1 MFDSFFVTLLVAGV
15 VLIIV
20 CLIVRDQTQFR
31 LSRLRSEVLALR
43 SEEKR
48 LSERRDEIELM
59 VAQIGDAI
67 MRADRR
73 CNEIDKGYTHLE
85 ELLGEF
91 GAGEETATSETP
103 ETPETPETED
113 TSQAV

>member
-31 LSRLRSEVLALR
+31 LSRLRTEVLALR
-43 SEEKR
+43 TEEKR

-73 CNEIDKGYTHLE
+73 CNEIDEGRDE
-85 ELLGEF
+85 LGEML
-91 GAGEETATSETP
+91 GGLGVEAEEEPTLEA
-103 ETPETPETED
+103 ED
-113 TSQAV
+113 SSPVE

>member
-43 SEEKR
+43 SEEKTTCPNDETK
-48 LSERRDEIELM
+48 LSSWWLKS
-59 VAQIGDAI
+59 A
-67 MRADRR
+67 MR
-73 CNEIDKGYTHLE
+73 
-85 ELLGEF
+85 
-91 GAGEETATSETP
+91 S
-103 ETPETPETED
+103 
-113 TSQAV
+113 

>member
-1 MFDSFFVTLLVAGV
+1 MFDSFFVTLLVTGV

-20 CLIVRDQTQFR
+20 CLILRDQTQFR
-31 LSRLRSEVLALR
+31 LSRLRTEVLVLR
-43 SEEKR
+43 TEEKR

-73 CNEIDKGYTHLE
+73 CNEINKGCDKLVD
-85 ELLGEF
+85 LLGEL
-91 GAGEETATSETP
+91 GKEEEVVATP
-103 ETPETPETED
+103 ESED
-113 TSQAV
+113 APPAE